1 MDTIK
6 IQLEDGDIPENWY
19 NIASDFKTPMLPP
32 LHPGT
37 GEPVGP
43 EALAPLFPMA
53 LIQQEVSQ
61 ERWIEIPDEVRH
73 REKWRQALDMLDEIT
88 GEERAGGW
96 GLHRQPVVADAGY
109 GDCTEFRLELEAR
122 LISLHRLTG
131 KDRIGAQGW

>member
-6 IQLEDGDIPENWY
+6 IQLEDGDIPKNWY

-61 ERWIEIPDEVRH
+61 ERWIEIPDEVRQVLAQ
-73 REKWRQALDMLDEIT
+73 WRPSPLY
-88 GEERAGGW
+88 RA
-96 GLHRQPVVADAGY
+96 R
-109 GDCTEFRLELEAR
+109 RL
-122 LISLHRLTG
+122 
-131 KDRIGAQGW
+131 

>member
-32 LHPGT
+32 LHPRT

-61 ERWIEIPDEVRH
+61 ERWIEIPDEASLSVLH
-73 REKWRQALDMLDEIT
+73 STCVGTVTSIWRPTKPTLP
-88 GEERAGGW
+88 G
-96 GLHRQPVVADAGY
+96 
-109 GDCTEFRLELEAR
+109 
-122 LISLHRLTG
+122 S
-131 KDRIGAQGW
+131 